1 MSFSYARGE
10 ISSFVRARRDL
21 YIACMKNR
29 YPTYQELA
37 AFEREARRLR
47 AVEMARL
54 LRAGT
59 EAVRS
64 VFRTRAKAKR
74 LQHA

>member
-10 ISSFVRARRDL
+10 ISSFVRASRDP

-29 YPTYQELA
+29 YPTAEELA

-47 AVEMARL
+47 AAEMARL
-54 LRAGT
+54 FHAAAF
-59 EAVRS
+59 AVRNLFK
-64 VFRTRAKAKR
+64 VKVKGLR
-74 LQHA
+74 HA